1 MPYSI
6 NTRSGG
12 LVETKYYQD
21 RLHGQAL
28 YLHIDQSTNT
38 NNGEGDAAIMMTNQ
52 EVKDL
57 IYLLNDYIN
66 FTEGAPH
73 VVLAAPLLHPD
84 VKITF
89 KGKKVE
95 KIAENINPYI
105 QIEDLTPGDNV
116 IDAEN
121 YIESV
126 GSLIKNAIESNK
138 EKE

>member
-1 MPYSI
+1 MPFTI

-28 YLHIDQSTNT
+28 YLHIDQSSTT
-38 NNGEGDAAIMMTNQ
+38 NNGEGDAAIMLNNQ

-57 IYLLNDYIN
+57 IYMLNDYIN
-66 FTEGAPH
+66 FAEGAPH

-105 QIEDLTPGDNV
+105 QIDELTPGDNV

-121 YIESV
+121 YLDSV
-126 GSLIKNAIESNK
+126 GELIINIIDK
-138 EKE
+138 